1 MRFVVIHYFVV
12 YIEIYLKQNTV
23 SIKPPAYPSRGK
35 DESVGFY
42 KSYLFLGER
51 RVLMSEACQTDKR
64 MRLPA
69 VRVGRPGGR
78 YRCFDLLKL
87 YEYMKA
93 NSQNVEI

>member
-1 MRFVVIHYFVV
+1 
-12 YIEIYLKQNTV
+12 
-23 SIKPPAYPSRGK
+23 
-35 DESVGFY
+35 
-42 KSYLFLGER
+42 
-51 RVLMSEACQTDKR
+51 MSEACQTDKR